1 MANIAIRK
9 RKGSTVAL
17 SGLTMAAADI
27 FYDSTKATLVVG
39 DGTTAGGVP
48 LAKEVHSHASAT
60 TGTSGFMS
68 ASDKVKLDALSLSGG
83 IQNILTDT
91 TPVAPQS
98 TANFSTDFT
107 VTDNS
112 GASRTEFSISTQFRN
127 EINSNAVALIVAL
140 S

>member
-9 RKGSTVAL
+9 RRGTTVAL
-17 SGLTMAAADI
+17 SGITPQAADI

-39 DGTTAGGVP
+39 DGSTAGGVP
-48 LAKEVHSHASAT
+48 LAKEVHAHASAT
-60 TGTSGFMS
+60 TGTAGFMS
-68 ASDKVKLDALSLSGG
+68 ASDKTKLDALSLSGG

-91 TPVAPQS
+91 TPVPNQS
-98 TANFSTDFT
+98 TANFNTDFT

-112 GASRTEFSISTQFRN
+112 GASRTEFSISQAFRN
-127 EINSNAVALIVAL
+127 EVNSNAVALIVAL

>member
-1 MANIAIRK
+1 MNIAIRK
-9 RKGSTVAL
+9 RRKTTVGL
-17 SGLTMAAADI
+17 SSLTLQAADI
-27 FYDSTKATLVVG
+27 FFDTTKNTLVVG

-48 LAKEVHSHASAT
+48 LAKEVHQHASAT
-60 TGTSGFMS
+60 TGTAGFMS
-68 ASDKVKLDALSLSGG
+68 ASDKTKLDALSLSGG
-83 IQNILTDT
+83 IQNILSNT

-112 GASRTEFSISTQFRN
+112 GASRTEFSISQQFRN
-127 EINSNAVALIVAL
+127 EVNSNAVALIVAL